1 MNTNLEL
8 YNISSENNLTELLA
22 HFDSGFVLN
31 IIEDK
36 INMRQYNSM
45 PESNIIKS
53 FEENFKVMKEQ
64 FPGDGENINLVR
76 TRVYTEII

>member
-1 MNTNLEL
+1 MVNPNLDL

-36 INMRQYNSM
+36 INN
-45 PESNIIKS
+45 
-53 FEENFKVMKEQ
+53 KVLKK
-64 FPGDGENINLVR
+64 ILK
-76 TRVYTEII
+76 

>member
-1 MNTNLEL
+1 MNSANLEL
-8 YNISSENNLTELLA
+8 YNISSENNLTELLS

-36 INMRQYNSM
+36 INMKQYVSM
-45 PESNIIKS
+45 PQSNIVKS

-64 FPGDGENINLVR
+64 FPGDGENINL
-76 TRVYTEII
+76 